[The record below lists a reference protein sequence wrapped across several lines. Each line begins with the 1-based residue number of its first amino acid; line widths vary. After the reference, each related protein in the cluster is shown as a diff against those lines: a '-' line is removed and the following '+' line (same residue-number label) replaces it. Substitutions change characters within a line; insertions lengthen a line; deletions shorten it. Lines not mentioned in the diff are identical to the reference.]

1 MKLKKIASLA
11 LAGIMAVS
19 MLAGCKD
26 NPSSSSEPT
35 NPVTPA
41 DIVSV
46 VDKAIEDYNSDLTVD
61 VKTINTMNTRLEKL
75 FEDNVYSELAAKSY
89 TLITDELK
97 DVFGVNGMTNMMNNA
112 PTNDIKGVKADASAT
127 NYFYAII
134 PVEHVSSAT
143 AVEKAANIIAD
154 KMTGVDN
161 EFRKTDGGTDK
172 SYTASYTMYVS
183 QLNATKTGDSS
194 VPVVIVVM
202 KQTVAQ
208 KV

>member
-75 FEDNVYSELAAKSY
+75 FEDNVYSELAASSY
-89 TLITDELK
+89 KLITDELK
-97 DVFGVNGMTNMMNNA
+97 DVFGVNGMTNMMNKA
-112 PTNDIKGVKADASAT
+112 PTNDITNVKADASAT

-161 EFRKTDGGTDK
+161 EFRKTDSGTDK